1 MNGGILTLLVFTP
14 LIGALFVLLQRDER
28 SIWNSAFIFSLL
40 PLAISFY
47 LFHAYDPA
55 RFGYQF
61 IEQYQW
67 IPQFGISY
75 HLGLDGLSLVLVVL
89 TTILIS
95 LSLLY
100 SGGGDIDHRPREFCF
115 FMLALETGLLGTLL
129 AVDLFLFYV
138 FWELMLF
145 PMYFLIGIWGHGRPI
160 YAAVKFVLYT
170 MTGSFLM
177 LAAIIYLVMTYHSH
191 SGGITFDLTTLYNT
205 QMTPTEARW
214 MFAAFALAFAIKV
227 PMWPVHTWLPDAH
240 TNAPTAG
247 SVILAGVMLKM
258 GTYGFLRFAIPLFPA
273 VAIEATPLFMALAVI
288 GIIYGALVAMVQP
301 DLKRLIAYSS
311 VSHLGF
317 VVLGIFAL
325 NPEGIDGAVYHMLN
339 HGISTSALFLLV
351 GMIYLRRHTREISE
365 YGGLW
370 HSVPIYAAV
379 FMFSML
385 SSIGLP
391 GLNGFV
397 GEFLIMLGSYVQS
410 WIAVI
415 FAVAGVVLGALYMLW
430 AYERVM
436 FGPITHKINETI
448 RDLDAREIATMIPL
462 MTLMVVMGLYPKF
475 IIDKLEPSIAPIL
488 QRVQSAQARID
499 EERRAT
505 QFAQSEG
512 AVPAR
517 NLSAG
522 DAIRD
527 PSPSPSPFRRGESEK
542 RSSIVAS
549 VFGLSIPPSLKG
561 KGARGLGLPGALANQ

>member
-1 MNGGILTLLVFTP
+1 MGSGILTLLIFAP
-14 LIGALFVLLQRDER
+14 LIGAFFVLMQSEER
-28 SIWNSAFIFSLL
+28 AIWNSAFIFSLL

-47 LFHAYDPA
+47 LFHAYDVSRP
-55 RFGYQF
+55 GYQF
-61 IEQYQW
+61 VEQYMW
-67 IPQFGISY
+67 IGEFGISY
-75 HLGLDGLSLVLVVL
+75 HIGVDGISLVLVVL

-129 AVDLFLFYV
+129 AVDLFLVYV

-170 MTGSFLM
+170 MIGSFLM
-177 LAAIIYLVMTYHSH
+177 LAAIIYLVMTYHAH
-191 SGGITFDLTTLYNT
+191 IGAITFDLPTLYNT

-301 DLKRLIAYSS
+301 DLKRLVAYSS

-317 VVLGIFAL
+317 VMLGIFAL
-325 NPEGIDGAVYHMLN
+325 NPEGIDGAMYQMLN
-339 HGISTSALFLLV
+339 HGVSTGALFLLV
-351 GMIYLRRHTREISE
+351 GMIYMRRHTREISE

-370 HSVPIYAAV
+370 HSVPIYAAI
-379 FMFSML
+379 FMFAML

-397 GEFLIMLGSYVQS
+397 GEFLIMLGSYVHS
-410 WIAVI
+410 WPAVA
-415 FAVAGVVLGALYMLW
+415 FAVTGVILGALYMLW
-430 AYERVM
+430 MYERMM

-448 RDLDAREIATMIPL
+448 RDLSGREIATMVPL
-462 MTLMVVMGLYPKF
+462 MVLMVVMGLYPRF
-475 IIDKLEPSIAPIL
+475 IIDRLEPSIAPLL
-488 QRVQSAQARID
+488 QRVHAAQARLD
-499 EERRAT
+499 EENHAINFAQTDKTLPGCHPESGEGSAPSDFSGTRAT
-505 QFAQSEG
+505 YLLIETHHADVIG
-512 AVPAR
+512 
-517 NLSAG
+517 
-522 DAIRD
+522 
-527 PSPSPSPFRRGESEK
+527 
-542 RSSIVAS
+542 
-549 VFGLSIPPSLKG
+549 
-561 KGARGLGLPGALANQ
+561 

>member
-1 MNGGILTLLVFTP
+1 MGSGILTALVFIP
-14 LIGALFVLLQRDER
+14 LLGAFFALLQSDEK
-28 SIWNSAFIFSLL
+28 STWNSAFIFSLL

-47 LFHAYDPA
+47 LLAKFDPA
-55 RFGYQF
+55 EAGYQF
-61 IEQYQW
+61 VEQYNW

-75 HLGLDGLSLVLVVL
+75 HFGVDGISLVLILL

-115 FMLALETGLLGTLL
+115 FMLVLEMGLLGTLL
-129 AVDLFLFYV
+129 SVDLFLFYV

-170 MTGSFLM
+170 MMGSFLM
-177 LAAIIYLVMTYHSH
+177 LGAIIYLVTSYRAH
-191 SGGITFDLTTLYNT
+191 GGALTFDLPTLYNT
-205 QMTPTEARW
+205 PMTPTEARW
-214 MFAAFALAFAIKV
+214 MFTAFALAFAIKV
-227 PMWPVHTWLPDAH
+227 PMWPLHTWLPDAH

-258 GTYGFLRFAIPLFPA
+258 GTYGFLRFAIPLFPG
-273 VAIEATPLFMALAVI
+273 VAIEATPLFMALAVV

-317 VVLGIFAL
+317 VMLGIFAFNL
-325 NPEGIDGAVYHMLN
+325 EGIDGAVYQMLN
-339 HGISTSALFLLV
+339 HGISTGALFLLV

-379 FMFSML
+379 FMVVML

-397 GEFLIMLGSYVQS
+397 GEFLIMLGSYIQS
-410 WIAVI
+410 STAVM
-415 FAVAGVVLGALYMLW
+415 FAVSGIVFSALYMLW
-430 AYERVM
+430 TYERVM
-436 FGPITHKINETI
+436 FGPITKAVNETI
-448 RDLDAREIATMIPL
+448 ADLNAREIATMIPL
-462 MTLMVVMGLYPKF
+462 IALMVFMGLYPKF
-475 IIDKLEPSIAPIL
+475 LISRIEPSIAEVL
-488 QRVQSAQARID
+488 GRVHSAQARID
-499 EERRAT
+499 DEHRRNLLAQTAPNLRRAT
-505 QFAQSEG
+505 
-512 AVPAR
+512 V
-517 NLSAG
+517 
-522 DAIRD
+522 
-527 PSPSPSPFRRGESEK
+527 
-542 RSSIVAS
+542 
-549 VFGLSIPPSLKG
+549 
-561 KGARGLGLPGALANQ
+561 ALAHPADK

>member
-1 MNGGILTLLVFTP
+1 MSSGGILTALIFTP

-40 PLAISFY
+40 PLALSFY
-47 LFHAYDPA
+47 LFHAYDVSRP
-55 RFGYQF
+55 GYQF
-61 IEQYQW
+61 LEQYNW

-75 HLGLDGLSLVLVVL
+75 HIGMDGLSLVLVVL
-89 TTILIS
+89 TTVLIT

-129 AVDLFLFYV
+129 AIDLFLFYV
-138 FWELMLF
+138 FWELMLI

-170 MTGSFLM
+170 MIGSFLM

-191 SGGITFDLTTLYNT
+191 SAGITFDLPTLYNT
-205 QMTPTEARW
+205 QMTPNEARW
-214 MFAAFALAFAIKV
+214 MFAAFALAFAVKM

-258 GTYGFLRFAIPLFPA
+258 GAYGFLRFAIPLFPA
-273 VAIEATPLFMALAVI
+273 VAIEATPLFMALAVV

-301 DLKRLIAYSS
+301 DLKRLVAYSS

-325 NPEGIDGAVYHMLN
+325 NPQGLDGAIYQMLN
-339 HGISTSALFLLV
+339 HGVSTGALFLLV

-397 GEFLIMLGSYVQS
+397 GEFLIMMGSYVAS
-410 WIAVI
+410 WTAVL
-415 FAVAGVVLGALYMLW
+415 FAVTGVILGALYMLW
-430 AYERVM
+430 MYERMM

-448 RDLDAREIATMIPL
+448 RDLNARELATMIPL
-462 MTLMVVMGLYPKF
+462 MALMVVMGLYPKF
-475 IIDKLEPSIAPIL
+475 IIDRVEPSMAPLL
-488 QRVQSAQARID
+488 QRVQSAQARLDQENHAINFAKTD
-499 EERRAT
+499 KTSPAVIRRAAKDLR
-505 QFAQSEG
+505 QAIS
-512 AVPAR
+512 PAPAP
-517 NLSAG
+517 LTSSSKHIMLMSSA
-522 DAIRD
+522 D
-527 PSPSPSPFRRGESEK
+527 
-542 RSSIVAS
+542 
-549 VFGLSIPPSLKG
+549 
-561 KGARGLGLPGALANQ
+561 Q